1 MIADCEIEQ
10 MNILINNK
18 SSQIVAFKGTLLVHQ
33 VTGSAYI
40 PNHLTMKSLSCFCD
54 ADTCDHFHLGYI
66 HYQREMTTERGTRIN
81 TSAIFI
87 DSEDDEIPL
96 SNYVK
101 GVNNQC
107 KFDTNLTTPGVS
119 GYSQQQSLY
128 SSGDYVLV
136 KFVTKNTEYRY
147 AAICSSVDDEDGE
160 LRVTFLKIHEQ
171 NGTLF
176 ILNEND
182 ISDVSIDQVIQ
193 KLPVPNLIT
202 KGNRVFYQFKE
213 QIDVFEK

>member
-1 MIADCEIEQ
+1 M
-10 MNILINNK
+10 
-18 SSQIVAFKGTLLVHQ
+18 
-33 VTGSAYI
+33 
-40 PNHLTMKSLSCFCD
+40 
-54 ADTCDHFHLGYI
+54 
-66 HYQREMTTERGTRIN
+66 
-81 TSAIFI
+81 
-87 DSEDDEIPL
+87 
-96 SNYVK
+96 
-101 GVNNQC
+101 
-107 KFDTNLTTPGVS
+107 
-119 GYSQQQSLY
+119 
-128 SSGDYVLV
+128 V